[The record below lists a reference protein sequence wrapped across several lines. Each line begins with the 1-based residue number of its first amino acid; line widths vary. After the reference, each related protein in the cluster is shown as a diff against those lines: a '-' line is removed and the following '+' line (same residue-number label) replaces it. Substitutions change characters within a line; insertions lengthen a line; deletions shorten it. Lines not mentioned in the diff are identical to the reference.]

1 MIKSDQNKKRIFQEL
16 ASLVTEQRN
25 TNTMDIDT
33 KSTEEIIKLI
43 SEEDKKVASAVEK
56 EIPHIAKAVEL
67 IVESLKKGGRLF
79 YVGAGTSGRLGVLD
93 AAECPPT

>member
-1 MIKSDQNKKRIFQEL
+1 MIKPDQNKKRVFQEL

-43 SEEDKKVASAVEK
+43 SEEDKKVASAVE
-56 EIPHIAKAVEL
+56 
-67 IVESLKKGGRLF
+67 
-79 YVGAGTSGRLGVLD
+79 
-93 AAECPPT
+93 